1 MEALY
6 NLGVMVSIIDKFTG
20 PVRKMTESL
29 ASFEN
34 QAQKAHNAIELGNK
48 MAISGALFMAASA
61 KITGSLSRLLAPT
74 VGTQRALG
82 ELASVGITD
91 FDALSRAAQN
101 FSSQWSGTTEAD
113 FLSAAYDIKSG
124 ISSLSDA
131 AVGEFTAMAALTG
144 KATKSTTGEM
154 TSLFATG
161 YGIYKDLY
169 SDLSD
174 MDFGEIFSAG
184 IAGSVQN
191 FKTTGGGMSQA
202 LTSLGAAGATALR
215 PLEEQL
221 SILGML
227 QATMP
232 GGEAGTKYKAFLAS
246 AAKAGDGLG
255 LSFVDSNNQLLGM
268 ADILDALRGKYGDTL
283 DAMEKQEIA
292 KAFGTQEAVALVDL
306 LYGKVGDLRG
316 NVDQLGMSMRQGTAF
331 TEGMAQAMNDDIG
344 ASLDLLGQ
352 NSSIIKRI
360 IGDELGGLLQ
370 TLVPTAQAGV
380 QSMQRFVEANPV
392 LMRIILLV
400 SVITVGLL
408 TLAAITIATA
418 AGLVLLW
425 GYTLLGLNKIWKA
438 LKWTGGRFVWF
449 RQVGWSAL
457 RLLSAGTWR
466 LAASLLHLSI
476 GVMPGVIAAAWGFTV
491 ALLANPITWIILA
504 IIALIAALVLL
515 WRNWDTV
522 KAYVLNAITN
532 TVAGV
537 KAKFG
542 EWRESGK
549 GLIEAFTGG
558 IQAVIN
564 KPAEVVKSGLQKLR
578 NLLPFSDAREGP
590 LSSLTRSG
598 MALIETFAGG
608 IQQRAPMLRAVTVD
622 ALGGAGLSG
631 DLGYGYR
638 GPGLGGLVS
647 SITKER
653 ETHIRDRR
661 PIVMVLPGATVPDNL
676 DSAID
681 EAYRFFDMRDE

>member
-6 NLGVMVSIIDKFTG
+6 NLGVMVSVIDKFTG
-20 PVRKMTESL
+20 PVRKMTEAL
-29 ASFEN
+29 AAMEN
-34 QAQKAHNAIELGNK
+34 QAKKAHAAIELGNN
-48 MAISGALFMAASA
+48 MAISGAMFMAASA
-61 KITGSLSRLLAPT
+61 KITGSLSRLLAPA
-74 VGTQRALG
+74 VDTQRAIG

-91 FDALSRAAQN
+91 FDALSRSAQN
-101 FSSQWSGTTEAD
+101 FSAQWSGTTEAD

-124 ISSLSDA
+124 ISSLSDT

-174 MDFGEIFSAG
+174 MDFGEMFSAG

-316 NVDQLGMSMRQGTAF
+316 NVDQLGMSMRQGTVF
-331 TEGMAQAMNDDIG
+331 TEGMAQAMNNDIG
-344 ASLDLLGQ
+344 AALDVLGQ
-352 NSSIIKRI
+352 NTSIIKRI
-360 IGDELGGLLQ
+360 LGDELGGLLQ
-370 TLVPTAQAGV
+370 SLVPTAQAAV

-392 LMRIILLV
+392 LTRMLLLLTAV
-400 SVITVGLL
+400 AVGLL
-408 TLAAITIATA
+408 TVTAITVATA

-425 GYTLLGLNKIWKA
+425 GYTLLGLGKVWK
-438 LKWTGGRFVWF
+438 LIKWTGG
-449 RQVGWSAL
+449 
-457 RLLSAGTWR
+457 
-466 LAASLLHLSI
+466 SLLWLGRIGFFALHLLTL
-476 GVMPGVIAAAWGFTV
+476 GVWAFTA
-491 ALLANPITWIILA
+491 ALLASPITWIILA

-578 NLLPFSDAREGP
+578 NLLPFSDAKEGP

-608 IQQRAPMLRAVTVD
+608 IQQRAPMLRAVTAD

-638 GPGLGGLVS
+638 GPGLGGLVN

-661 PIVMVLPGATVPDNL
+661 PILMVLPGATVPDNL